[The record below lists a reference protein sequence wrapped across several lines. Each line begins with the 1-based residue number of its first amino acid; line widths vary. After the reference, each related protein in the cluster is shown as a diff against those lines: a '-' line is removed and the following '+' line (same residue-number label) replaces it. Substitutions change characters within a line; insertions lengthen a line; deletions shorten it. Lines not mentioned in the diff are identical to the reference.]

1 MTGATFCSASV
12 TDVLLGLIS
21 PPPGQAARQIVPQ
34 FVVMLVDVEMT
45 GQQNWTVLLNANFTM
60 PLCS

>member
-1 MTGATFCSASV
+1 MTGATFYSASV

-21 PPPGQAARQIVPQ
+21 PPPRKAARQIVPQ

-45 GQQNWTVLLNANFTM
+45 EQQHWTVLLNANFTM
-60 PLCS
+60 PHCS